1 MRFWQNPKR
10 PFRKNGSSNEPS
22 LLGGSVTDSSP
33 GPVSSL
39 SLFATSTKFLFHVS
53 SLMCNKIGAVAEA
66 FATLGA
72 LVGLLPCVDSLV
84 YNEN

>member
-1 MRFWQNPKR
+1 MRFRQKSQKTIQ
-10 PFRKNGSSNEPS
+10 KNGSSNEKS
-22 LLGGSVTDSSP
+22 LLGGSVTGSSP

>member
-1 MRFWQNPKR
+1 
-10 PFRKNGSSNEPS
+10 
-22 LLGGSVTDSSP
+22 
-33 GPVSSL
+33 
-39 SLFATSTKFLFHVS
+39 
-53 SLMCNKIGAVAEA
+53 MCNKIGAVAEA